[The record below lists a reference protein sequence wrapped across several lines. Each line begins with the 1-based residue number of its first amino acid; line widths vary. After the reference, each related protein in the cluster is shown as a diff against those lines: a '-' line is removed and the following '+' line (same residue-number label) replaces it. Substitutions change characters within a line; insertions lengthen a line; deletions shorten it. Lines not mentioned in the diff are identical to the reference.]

1 MKSTLLGVL
10 VVAAATGLMF
20 GASCDGRGGGPVAC
34 PGSGWC
40 ASADEAGLVA
50 EPATGTTFTCPI
62 GVRAAVASESGAALP
77 AGMPA
82 GARGTLDERAT
93 RAKRNAGDATTCCYV
108 WNEPC
113 PG

>member
-20 GASCDGRGGGPVAC
+20 GASCAGRGGGPAAC

-40 ASADEAGLVA
+40 ASATDAGVVA
-50 EPATGTTFTCPI
+50 EPSTGTTFTCPI
-62 GVRAAVASESGAALP
+62 GVRAAVATESGASVP
-77 AGMPA
+77 AGMPP

>member
-1 MKSTLLGVL
+1 MNSTLRGVL
-10 VVAAATGLMF
+10 VVAAATGLIF
-20 GASCDGRGGGPVAC
+20 GASCAGRGGPAAC

-40 ASADEAGLVA
+40 ASASDAGLVA

-62 GVRAAVASESGAALP
+62 GVRAAVASESGAAVP
-77 AGMPA
+77 AGMPP

-93 RAKRNAGDATTCCYV
+93 RAKRNAGDASTCCYV